1 VRSST
6 SQLSV
11 ADCFDPIRSY
21 RLLAKSTFPV
31 NELYIYI
38 FINLL
43 KVKNIKIPAITNLE
57 LSKARRSFHF
67 HAKQPGV
74 GGSFLLMCARIYL
87 LLVPKTSH
95 KA

>member
-1 VRSST
+1 MRSST
-6 SQLSV
+6 SQLNV

-31 NELYIYI
+31 HELY
-38 FINLL
+38 L
-43 KVKNIKIPAITNLE
+43 KVKNMKIPAVTNLE

-74 GGSFLLMCARIYL
+74 GGSFLPMCARIYL

>member
-1 VRSST
+1 MRSST
-6 SQLSV
+6 SQLNV

-31 NELYIYI
+31 HELY
-38 FINLL
+38 L
-43 KVKNIKIPAITNLE
+43 KVKKYENTCSQTNLE

-74 GGSFLLMCARIYL
+74 GGSFLPMCARIYL